1 MKREFRKETMFRN
14 FLALLYPLRCPICDE
29 IPEFGE
35 SVCPEC
41 EKKLVFIKEPF
52 CMKCGKPLEDE
63 RAEFCYDCSMKKHVF
78 ESGRALFVYQGI
90 IRDSLYRFKY
100 QNKREYAHFYAR
112 QTVRRYKGWMTRMGI
127 EAIIPIPLHKRR
139 KQERGYNQAG
149 LYARCLGKELGLP
162 VEENLLV
169 RVRHTTP
176 QKELSENERKNNLK
190 KAFKCRRNVVQFK
203 KILLVDDI
211 FTTGSTMD
219 AAAEVLK
226 NIGIQKV
233 YFVCI
238 SIGRGL

>member
-1 MKREFRKETMFRN
+1 MFQD
-14 FLALLYPLRCPICDE
+14 FLSLLYPLRCPICDA
-29 IPEFGE
+29 IPEFGDAI
-35 SVCPEC
+35 CPEC
-41 EKKLVFIKEPF
+41 EKKLVLIREPF

-63 RAEFCYDCSMKKHVF
+63 RAEFCYDCTMKKHVF
-78 ESGRALFVYQGI
+78 ENGRALFVYQGI

-100 QNKREYAHFYAR
+100 NNKREYAYFYAQ
-112 QTVRRYKGWMTRMGI
+112 QTARRYGGWITRMGI
-127 EAIIPIPLHKRR
+127 EAIIPIPLHKSR
-139 KQERGYNQAG
+139 KKERGYNQAG
-149 LYARCLGKELGLP
+149 LYAHYLGKELRLP
-162 VEENLLV
+162 VEEKLLV
-169 RVRHTTP
+169 RVRRTIP

-219 AAAEVLK
+219 AAAEALK
-226 NIGIQKV
+226 SIGIQKV